1 MPISTLGTTPLSEGY
16 KALSAFL
23 VTMIFAIPVAFIAGP
38 MILIVT
44 LPPLCLFVILSWPK
58 PQGWKG
64 WLVEVPLEGL
74 VMLIV
79 LAIVGYFGF
88 AFFFQS
94 NIKMPTDIYD
104 VAKLYIGCLI
114 LSLTARYV
122 IGKVNWPK

>member
-16 KALSAFL
+16 RALR
-23 VTMIFAIPVAFIAGP
+23 G
-38 MILIVT
+38 
-44 LPPLCLFVILSWPK
+44 ILSWPK

>member
-16 KALSAFL
+16 KALRAVCAFL
-23 VTMIFAIPVAFIAGP
+23 VTIVFIAVPMGP
-38 MILIVT
+38 IAIIVG
-44 LPPLCLFVILSWPK
+44 LPLLGSFIILSWPK